1 MENPHQAMQRLKNQ
15 LIKEIIQQL
24 QMLAPDVMKVNGYI
38 VTKTLQLAELTYE
51 ELENVNRIYWQQ
63 IEAKTC
69 TPIPHQYKYAVD
81 YKLN

>member
-1 MENPHQAMQRLKNQ
+1 MKELKNK
-15 LIKEIIQQL
+15 LIHEIIEQL
-24 QMLAPDVMKVNGYI
+24 ELLAPDVMKVKGYI

-69 TPIPHQYKYAVD
+69 TPIPHTYKYAVD